1 MHAFLEVTK
10 IPGTLIHYSKLVIRK
25 AKITFAHSG
34 AKKKKKKKN
43 KKQKKKTISSDTLLD
58 LKTGWSQE
66 HQTIQVR
73 RARENRN
80 QGGKIKNPH
89 I

>member
-34 AKKKKKKKN
+34 AKKKKKKKKN
-43 KKQKKKTISSDTLLD
+43 KKQKKKTNTSETQMD
-58 LKTGWSQE
+58 LKNGW
-66 HQTIQVR
+66 
-73 RARENRN
+73 
-80 QGGKIKNPH
+80 
-89 I
+89 